1 MTLQE
6 AVESQFKFV
15 LRNGAGDL
23 NISGKS
29 LKVILIDPPV
39 TEGSQRRGRQ
49 KSIKRAIVGVLK
61 SELPNIPAPGTIATL
76 DNWRC
81 AVSEEGI
88 EEETFAY
95 RIPLRSP

>member
-29 LKVILIDPPV
+29 LKVILIDPPI

-81 AVSEEGI
+81 AVTEEGI
-88 EEETFAY
+88 E
-95 RIPLRSP
+95 